1 MMGSK
6 FMTISTQT
14 LPDICY
20 APFRLIRYSTEDDED
35 DEEEDEAS
43 ENAVDYKSGAY
54 DFNVDMLSDGIAGMD
69 LHGTYLTS
77 DKDEDPY
84 AVEDAGEFVCPTQSL
99 SLSNHVDLLLPWPR
113 RPASHAHKHHPC
125 VQDLSGATRS

>member
-1 MMGSK
+1 MRRTKHDAAGPGQESDLLH
-6 FMTISTQT
+6 FP
-14 LPDICY
+14 L
-20 APFRLIRYSTEDDED
+20 RYNTEDDED
-35 DEEEDEAS
+35 DEDDEDEAG

-84 AVEDAGEFVCPTQSL
+84 AVEESGENSFPALFTLKNGVTLPRTQIL
-99 SLSNHVDLLLPWPR
+99 DP
-113 RPASHAHKHHPC
+113 HP
-125 VQDLSGATRS
+125 